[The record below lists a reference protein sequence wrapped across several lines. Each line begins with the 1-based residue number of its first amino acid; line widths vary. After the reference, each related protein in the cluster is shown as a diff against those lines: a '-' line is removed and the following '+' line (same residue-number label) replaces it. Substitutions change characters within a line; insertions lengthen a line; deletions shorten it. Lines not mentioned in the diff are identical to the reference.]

1 MIRGLLLILD
11 AGGSWNKIAQAQR
24 GVWFILFA
32 HLLPLLAITLGVE
45 GYALTRLGEGR
56 NLAGDVV
63 VITPAAALRFE
74 LAVAILNLGVILF
87 GAKIV
92 QQFGKSFENPLSF
105 VVCFRVLAY
114 TLSPLFLAH
123 LADGLPGIN
132 TWLCFGVGIL
142 LSLTVLYLG
151 IPIVMR
157 PDPAK
162 AMGIYL
168 MVSVLLLV
176 MTGLSHFLAIQVL
189 HDQVNLR
196 FWRGLL

>member
-24 GVWFILFA
+24 GPLFIFLV
-32 HLLPLLAITLGVE
+32 HLLPLLAITLGGE

-56 NLAGDVV
+56 NLAGEVT
-63 VITPAAALRFE
+63 VITPAAALRYG
-74 LAVAILNLGVILF
+74 LAVAALNLGVILF
-87 GAKIV
+87 GSKIV

-123 LADGLPGIN
+123 LVDALPGIN
-132 TWLCFGVGIL
+132 TWLCFGGGIL

-168 MVSVLLLV
+168 MVSVLLIV
-176 MTGLSHFLAIQVL
+176 MTGLAHFLAIQIL
-189 HDQVNLR
+189 HDQLNLR
-196 FWRGLL
+196 FWRDFL